1 MFLQGWQLF
10 AQPITLQY
18 SAGYIYP
25 SLHTTEPIH
34 VGGLGI
40 YNYYAIDSV
49 VPKFGITAGIER
61 YKCINKK
68 GNSRFYF
75 NQAVSLN
82 FIQTNYHFLQSGFDG
97 MMGYT
102 YNGQVKLKM
111 LYLYVSPLA
120 FSYRLPANFY
130 TSIQG
135 FIDAQLNLS
144 NWDYVKTSST
154 QPMPATKGHQ
164 RIDLSTIDLGFRAS
178 IGKQI
183 RIGNKPVKV
192 FLDYTHGFGSIAP
205 YQIKK
210 RFFSLRF
217 ITDFKTTPPIINK
230 QLTINDKL
238 P

>member
-1 MFLQGWQLF
+1 MNIKLLLTLPMLLQSWQLF

-82 FIQTNYHFLQSGFDG
+82 FIQTGFVRWVG
-97 MMGYT
+97 GT
-102 YNGQVKLKM
+102 G
-111 LYLYVSPLA
+111 SPLL
-120 FSYRLPANFY
+120 FFRLPLY

-144 NWDYVKTSST
+144 SWDYVKTSST
-154 QPMPATKGHQ
+154 QPMPQKNQ
-164 RIDLSTIDLGFRAS
+164 RVALSTIDLGFRAS

-230 QLTINDKL
+230 KIINNK
-238 P
+238 

>member
-1 MFLQGWQLF
+1 MLLQSWQLF
-10 AQPITLQY
+10 AQPITLLY

-25 SLHTTEPIH
+25 SLHTTDPIRT
-34 VGGLGI
+34 GGLGT
-40 YNYYAIDSV
+40 YEYYVTDNV

-102 YNGQVKLKM
+102 YNGQVKLKI
-111 LYLYVSPLA
+111 LYLSVSPLA

-144 NWDYVKTSST
+144 SWDYVKTSST

-164 RIDLSTIDLGFRAS
+164 RVALSTIDLGFRAS

-183 RIGNKPVKV
+183 QITHKPVKV

-230 QLTINDKL
+230 KIINNKW
-238 P
+238 